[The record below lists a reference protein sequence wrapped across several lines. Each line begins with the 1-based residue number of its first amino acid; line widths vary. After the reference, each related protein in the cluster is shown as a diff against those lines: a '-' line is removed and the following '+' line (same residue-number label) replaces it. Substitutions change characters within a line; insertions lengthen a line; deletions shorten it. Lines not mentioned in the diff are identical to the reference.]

1 MMIELDENYCVT
13 MLHSI
18 TNGIAET
25 FERPG
30 PDFTIADF
38 VRRIQALN
46 RLAVN
51 EMRDALSSR
60 LQHIGWS
67 NAEEAN
73 AQAQTQPETSDAYWV
88 YDPIDA
94 AYHLAQGL
102 PLWSSSLAL
111 VVNGRTELGIVYDPV
126 LKETFVARRG
136 CGAILNGVPLQPAG
150 KKELRGAVVATFLPP
165 YGHGDP
171 SRHAMTLQLI
181 SAVAPHVFVIR
192 QMASASLHLA
202 YVAAGRLDALFE
214 VGSTIHDWLAGSLLV
229 EEVGFRV
236 TDLEGRPFGWTGE
249 GILAAAPAISDSMTA
264 ITGAVHRSRDSTV
277 IRKA

>member
-1 MMIELDENYCVT
+1 MMIDVDESYCVT
-13 MLHSI
+13 MLQSI
-18 TNGIAET
+18 TNRIAET

-30 PDFTIADF
+30 PDFTIPDF
-38 VRRIQALN
+38 VRQITALN
-46 RLAVN
+46 QMCAS

-60 LQHIGWS
+60 FPQISWS

-73 AQAQTQPETSDAYWV
+73 AKAQAEPAPSTAYWV

-111 VVNGRTELGIVYDPV
+111 VVNGRTEFGIVYDPV
-126 LKETFVARRG
+126 LKETFVARRN
-136 CGAILNGVPLQPAG
+136 CGATLNGRPLRPNG
-150 KKELRGAVVATFLPP
+150 KKQLRGAVVATFLPP

-171 SRHAMTLQLI
+171 SRHAMTLELM
-181 SAVAPHVFVIR
+181 SAIAPHVFVIR
-192 QMASASLHLA
+192 QMASASLQLA

-229 EEVGFRV
+229 EEAGFRM
-236 TDLEGRPFGWTGE
+236 TDLEGQPFGWTAE
-249 GILAAAPAISDSMTA
+249 GILAAAPGISESVIA
-264 ITGAVHRSRDSTV
+264 ITSEICRG
-277 IRKA
+277 RKSISSN